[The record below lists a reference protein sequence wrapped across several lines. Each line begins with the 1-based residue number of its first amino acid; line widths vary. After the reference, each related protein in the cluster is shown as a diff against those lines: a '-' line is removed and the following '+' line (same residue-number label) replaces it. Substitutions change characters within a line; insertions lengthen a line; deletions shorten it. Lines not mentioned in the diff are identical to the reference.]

1 MFNRIKEKVEEF
13 FKDEQEE
20 ALANNWNKALI
31 DYSKELS
38 KVKEKYK
45 KKEEEYWSMTE
56 AELLKEIAINT
67 LHIRRHFELND

>member
-1 MFNRIKEKVEEF
+1 MFNKIKEKVEEF

-67 LHIRRHFELND
+67 LRIRRHFELND

>member
-1 MFNRIKEKVEEF
+1 MFNKIKEKIEEF

-67 LHIRRHFELND
+67 LRIRRHFELND

>member
-1 MFNRIKEKVEEF
+1 MFDKIKKRVEEF